1 MFIRY
6 GCLMTNTCINVHALV
21 ARRRKQEMLNIK
33 ETQLIDE
40 AKKVVQFNPKA
51 RKCGGNKLSHN
62 CNCYGMTL
70 KYLFAV
76 KDLTFKSV
84 GEILGITPQ
93 AVNNLVNRTKE
104 SNLSGTIF
112 LENLCNK
119 LNIDYI
125 YFNDLCEEVRKII

>member
-1 MFIRY
+1 MLDI
-6 GCLMTNTCINVHALV
+6 
-21 ARRRKQEMLNIK
+21 KQ
-33 ETQLIDE
+33 TQLEDE

-51 RKCGGNKLSHN
+51 RKCGGNKLLHD

-70 KYLFAV
+70 KYLFAIR
-76 KDLTFKSV
+76 DLTYKSV
-84 GEILGITPQ
+84 GEILGITAQ

-104 SNLSGTIF
+104 CNISGTKY
-112 LENLCNK
+112 LENLCKK